1 MKWEEYHT
9 RGNDLQGMADAY
21 LAQRNEALD
30 LLVSTRQWVPRRCAT
45 GEATTAL
52 IDRLKVEEPKTCRE
66 DVEARIG
73 GNSTDWRELIRSV
86 ADRID
91 KLST

>member
-1 MKWEEYHT
+1 VKWRQRVALSPVAAKFEQE
-9 RGNDLQGMADAY
+9 
-21 LAQRNEALD
+21 RNEALD

-52 IDRLKVEEPKTCRE
+52 IDRLKVSEPKTCRE
-66 DVEARIG
+66 DVEARLG

-91 KLST
+91 KLTPP